1 MTDRN
6 VKLAKIIIG
15 VCLAALVVMVSLY
28 VANRDRPLGDR
39 ARAVYEY
46 GGDFNLETSH
56 GEVSLDDFAGK
67 VLVIYFGFMNC
78 TEACPESMATLQTAF
93 NRLSEKELAQSAGLF
108 VSVDPERDTVE
119 DLEEFTQ
126 YFHPAILG
134 ATSDKKTID
143 AITDKYGVVF
153 SFSDLDGSNLN
164 YTVDHASR
172 FYMVDP
178 KGRLRTTMSH
188 STTPNELAAKIREL
202 LHEYNSALEQQDGS
216 A

>member
-1 MTDRN
+1 MNDKN
-6 VKLAKIIIG
+6 IKLAKMIIA
-15 VCLAALVVMVSLY
+15 VCLVSLVAMVSLY
-28 VANRDRPLGDR
+28 VVNRDRPLGDR

-46 GGDFNLETSH
+46 GGDFTLETSQ
-56 GEVSLDDFAGK
+56 GEISLNDFAGK

-93 NRLSEKELAQSAGLF
+93 NRLSDEELAQSAGLF
-108 VSVDPERDTVE
+108 ISVDPERDNVS

-143 AITDKYGVVF
+143 AITEKYGVFF

-178 KGRLRTTMSH
+178 RGRLRTTMSH

-202 LHEYNSALEQQDGS
+202 INEYNSSTEQSNGS